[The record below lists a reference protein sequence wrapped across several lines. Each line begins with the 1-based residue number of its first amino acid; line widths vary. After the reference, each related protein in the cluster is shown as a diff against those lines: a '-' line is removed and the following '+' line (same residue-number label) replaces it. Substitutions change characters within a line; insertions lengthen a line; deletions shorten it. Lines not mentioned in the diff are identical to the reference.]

1 MFKKFC
7 SYEIKCNLAESIR
20 HKTKKKRKM
29 KNMSTLEELD
39 IKMQKIADSVG
50 MSLEKF
56 KSLPRLKFMKICNE
70 YNSKNK

>member
-1 MFKKFC
+1 MKKWQ
-7 SYEIKCNLAESIR
+7 EQILEM
-20 HKTKKKRKM
+20 TKNQENKLIM

-56 KSLPRLKFMKICNE
+56 KSLPRLKFIKICNE

>member
-1 MFKKFC
+1 MKKWQ
-7 SYEIKCNLAESIR
+7 EQILEM
-20 HKTKKKRKM
+20 TKNQENKLIM

-56 KSLPRLKFMKICNE
+56 KSLPRIKFMKICNE

>member
-1 MFKKFC
+1 
-7 SYEIKCNLAESIR
+7 
-20 HKTKKKRKM
+20 M
-29 KNMSTLEELD
+29 KEMSTLAELD

-50 MSLEKF
+50 MSIEKF